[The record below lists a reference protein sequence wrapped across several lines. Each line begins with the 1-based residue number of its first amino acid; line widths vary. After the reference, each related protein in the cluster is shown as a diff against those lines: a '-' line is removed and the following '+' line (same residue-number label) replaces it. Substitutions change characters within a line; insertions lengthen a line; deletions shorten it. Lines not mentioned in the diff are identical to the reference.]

1 MAEQADGGW
10 INEDGAFG
18 CVKSEWPADKYGW
31 ARAFY
36 ALLPKLYCAYFGDVE
51 RTNLDG
57 KTHVKMKGAGLG
69 GNEHTL
75 GWTVFERLLRGQ
87 LSELLPTKPTFLSAL
102 FGIGAVGSPWEY
114 MLSLRRD
121 GYGSATK
128 VPLGPFGGDFVFLL
142 EPDVL
147 KQALL
152 EQQVSANCENQLS
165 LLCFR
170 GKVKRIE
177 MNLLGAQ
184 KFNLF

>member
-1 MAEQADGGW
+1 MLRSATYAGAIQAGGGLCMYYDTDGVACAFPPGVTAEAALGKQADGGW

-75 GWTVFERLLRGQ
+75 GWMVFERLLRGQ
-87 LSELLPTKPTFLSAL
+87 LPWPR
-102 FGIGAVGSPWEY
+102 SPPPRF
-114 MLSLRRD
+114 S
-121 GYGSATK
+121 
-128 VPLGPFGGDFVFLL
+128 
-142 EPDVL
+142 
-147 KQALL
+147 
-152 EQQVSANCENQLS
+152 
-165 LLCFR
+165 
-170 GKVKRIE
+170 
-177 MNLLGAQ
+177 
-184 KFNLF
+184 